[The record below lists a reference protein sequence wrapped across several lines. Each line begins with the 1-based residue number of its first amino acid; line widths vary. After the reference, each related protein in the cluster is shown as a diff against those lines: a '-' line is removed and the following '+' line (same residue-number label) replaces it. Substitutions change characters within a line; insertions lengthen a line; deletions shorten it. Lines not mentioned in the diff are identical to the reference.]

1 MSKSN
6 NSPQDKK
13 NGSYSNSSS
22 NKSNMPD
29 FSDKKGNMPDF
40 SNKKN
45 NSGSGN

>member
-13 NGSYSNSSS
+13 NGSYSNSTS
-22 NKSNMPD
+22 NKSNTPD
-29 FSDKKGNMPDF
+29 FSDKKGNMPDY

-45 NSGSGN
+45 NSNYNN